1 LPREMMFF
9 LDIDNGAGFVQFLFQ
24 LCIASAQLFRFA
36 ALCRLQARLR
46 TPLVVRVRLP
56 CSLATQRAPVTQM
69 RGVKAFST
77 QQLADLTATA
87 TLISLLED
95 R

>member
-1 LPREMMFF
+1 MIVF
-9 LDIDNGAGFVQFLFQ
+9 LDIDNGAGFVQLLFE
-24 LCIASAQLFRFA
+24 LCIASAQLFQLT

-46 TPLVVRVRLP
+46 TTLVVRVRLQ
-56 CSLATQRAPVTQM
+56 CSLATQPTPVTQV
-69 RGVKAFST
+69 RGVKALST
-77 QQLADLTATA
+77 KQLADLTATA